1 MVQPIEQSLKESN
14 DIEFVKRGPVAA
26 DLNGGRRTFDW
37 NHRRGS
43 TESHISDISN
53 ADECPPLPPLPV
65 KFTLSIELIL
75 NSYLV
80 YGYSRWTQSP
90 RIHGPN
96 ASKSIL
102 LPILSSWTKYGIFYE
117 KFSQ

>member
-1 MVQPIEQSLKESN
+1 LEEST

-37 NHRRGS
+37 NGRRGS

-65 KFTLSIELIL
+65 KFILLVEPIL
-75 NSYLV
+75 NSYSV
-80 YGYSRWTQSP
+80 DGHSGRTQSP
-90 RIHGPN
+90 RIYGSN
-96 ASKSIL
+96 ASKSLL
-102 LPILSSWTKYGIFYE
+102 LPILSSWTKYGILYE
-117 KFSQ
+117 DFPQ